1 MMWQKRMLLER
12 WGVIFFFFLVDLV
25 RSHKSEFEVDLKY
38 PVSYDISSLA
48 GAQV

>member
-1 MMWQKRMLLER
+1 MLLER
-12 WGVIFFFFLVDLV
+12 WGVIFFFFFLVDLV